1 MKISRVLKNLGVL
14 FSLLLFLISC
24 GSQDESPT
32 ATPVEQVT
40 SSATAAS
47 TPVEPLPTELPTVEP
62 TMAPEPLYSLDWKL
76 ADEEI
81 IAYKTAMEPGE
92 NTNTAMSFNFDQ
104 LFAETDAPNG
114 LRDQLANITFPDT
127 FSMVTILQKNSL
139 GNISVK
145 LIVDEIEEVEN
156 EAGNPIGNT
165 INQMMGD
172 MEGTVQ
178 LRGELTP
185 EGTIASFYLEQN
197 QRNLL
202 AMLFELPSAPV
213 HVGDSWE
220 IDVNCVAMG
229 HGFIASNANRVN
241 KVTLTSV
248 EENDEGQALA
258 HLEYV
263 IAESVEGDFLFP
275 FSEEPIPTS
284 MNCSFLGQGSFLIEE
299 GRWQQFNGEFR
310 ILATGMV
317 ESNTVQ
323 QFALAPLE
331 DVPQEYIDLK

>member
-1 MKISRVLKNLGVL
+1 MKINKTLITLWGL
-14 FSLLLFLISC
+14 FSLLLLLISC
-24 GSQDESPT
+24 GTEDESPT
-32 ATPVEQVT
+32 ATPVEMET
-40 SSATAAS
+40 SSATAVS
-47 TPVEPLPTELPTVEP
+47 TPVEPLPTELPTIEP
-62 TMAPEPLYSLDWKL
+62 TMTPEPLYSLDWKL

-104 LFAETDAPNG
+104 LFAETDAPDG
-114 LRDQLANITFPDT
+114 LRDQLSNITFPDT
-127 FSMVTILQKNSL
+127 FSMVTILQKNPV

-145 LIVDEIEEVEN
+145 LIVDEVEEVEN
-156 EAGNPIGNT
+156 EAGNPIGDT

-213 HVGDSWE
+213 HVSDSWE

-229 HGFIASNANRVN
+229 HGFIASDANRIN
-241 KVTLTSV
+241 KVTLASV
-248 EENDEGQALA
+248 EENDAGQAVA
-258 HLEYV
+258 YLEYV
-263 IAESVEGDFLFP
+263 IAETVDGDFLFP
-275 FSEEPIPTS
+275 FSDDPIPTS

-299 GRWQQFNGEFR
+299 GRWEQFTGEFR
-310 ILATGMV
+310 IFATGMV
-317 ESNTVQ
+317 ESDTVQ
-323 QFALAPLE
+323 QFALTPLE
-331 DVPQEYIDLK
+331 DIPQEYVDIK